1 MSTLYWLP
9 RSPDWGTALSQAT
22 GAADLV
28 RLASFDLDLL
38 QTVKLDRR
46 VRALPE
52 KDGVSLPRVKLAILS
67 STTTEHLAPALR
79 VAGIRHGL
87 CFDLHVTDI
96 GQYEQALGDRGS
108 DLCQF
113 HPDAVLLSFDA
124 EHLIGPD
131 PAMDAADADQRLQS
145 AIRRIERTWAEVR
158 QRFTCQILQ
167 QTVLATGLSAIG
179 GNDHRLAWSRVRMIA
194 RINDHIHNSAESAGV
209 DVLDIGSWSE
219 RVGRDRLHDPAL
231 WRRAKQEI
239 TPAAAPLYGDLV
251 ARSIAAG
258 RGHSAKCLVL
268 DLDNTL
274 WGGVIGD
281 DGVNGIVLGPGSAE
295 GEAFAHFQ
303 SYAKSLTRQGV
314 LLAVCSKNDLAN
326 VMEVFEKHPEMV
338 LRTPDIAAFRVNWT
352 DKATNLREIAREL
365 NIGLD
370 ALAFVDDNPFERSIV
385 RSELP
390 MVRTLELPDE
400 PALFA
405 QCVADSGAFDLT
417 HVTAED
423 RKRSELY
430 VLRREEQAAMSEQT
444 DLAGYLASLDMTLHW
459 SHFRPVDLQRV
470 TQLANKTNQFNLR
483 TRRYTPSEVEQ
494 CLQDPGTLTLQFR
507 LTDRLADHGI
517 ISILIGRLET
527 PSTLFIET
535 WLMSC
540 RVIGRNVE
548 DAILA
553 VARQEAVR
561 LGARTLVGEYLPSPK
576 NQMVCDLYN
585 RLGFS
590 PADAV
595 GEGQRW
601 TLDLTLAAPSE
612 GTAGTIGIEHAG

>member
-1 MSTLYWLP
+1 MANVYESLGWLP
-9 RSPDWGTALSQAT
+9 APPVDFYQQVANAESCQA
-22 GAADLV
+22 LV
-28 RLASFDLDLL
+28 RLVKHALDDNQLRRISKKLKSLRERGADSMQLPIIKFGIIGNSTTQLLEPTLVGSALRFGILLDVIHAEFNQLPQVAFSERDTFTVNPMDVVLVSVDHRSLPFVACPGDVVKAQSNLEDCLEYLMQITDGIHKKNKSHVMLQNFAPLGEDIFGSYERRLPGTLAWLINQLNTRLDLL
-38 QTVKLDRR
+38 NLMHVSIVDIAGLAANVGVANWHNQTLW
-46 VRALPE
+46 
-52 KDGVSLPRVKLAILS
+52 
-67 STTTEHLAPALR
+67 HLGKIPFAPKYNP
-79 VAGIRHGL
+79 I
-87 CFDLHVTDI
+87 
-96 GQYEQALGDRGS
+96 
-108 DLCQF
+108 
-113 HPDAVLLSFDA
+113 
-124 EHLIGPD
+124 
-131 PAMDAADADQRLQS
+131 
-145 AIRRIERTWAEVR
+145 
-158 QRFTCQILQ
+158 
-167 QTVLATGLSAIG
+167 
-179 GNDHRLAWSRVRMIA
+179 
-194 RINDHIHNSAESAGV
+194 
-209 DVLDIGSWSE
+209 
-219 RVGRDRLHDPAL
+219 
-231 WRRAKQEI
+231 
-239 TPAAAPLYGDLV
+239 YGDWVMRLV
-251 ARSIAAG
+251 AARLGRS
-258 RGHSAKCLVL
+258 RRCLIL

-274 WGGVIGD
+274 WGGTIGD
-281 DGVNGIVLGPGSAE
+281 DGLNGIVLGPGSAE

-430 VLRREEQAAMSEQT
+430 VLRRDERAAMSEQT

-483 TRRYTPSEVEQ
+483 TRRYTLSEVEQ
-494 CLQDPGTLTLQFR
+494 CLQDPDALTLQFR

-517 ISILIGRLET
+517 ISILIGRRDT
-527 PSTLFIET
+527 PGTLFIET

-540 RVIGRNVE
+540 RVIGREVE
-548 DAILA
+548 QAIVA
-553 VARQEAVR
+553 VTRRVAEQQ
-561 LGARTLVGEYLPSPK
+561 GIRTLIGEYLPTAK
-576 NQMVCDLYN
+576 NQMVSDLYG
-585 RLGFS
+585 RLGFTLLEDTADRRRWSLDIPS
-590 PADAV
+590 PPSPT
-595 GEGQRW
+595 RW
-601 TLDLTLAAPSE
+601 PAR
-612 GTAGTIGIEHAG
+612 